1 MIATFKFSTGVFVSA
16 NFKYNLSGDEN
27 SISLFYKIECEH
39 TESNIGNTLLRLK
52 NDIKSMNIS
61 KKQKFFIKSKK
72 SLQPVSVKNICINKI
87 YKKLYDKN
95 SDECISFYKGLKEFR
110 NFNDAL
116 KYLIR
121 EEQYLDKS
129 IIEYLLFVEYKDTRN
144 KIQINNDYNTF
155 RTNQNTLSFQGNIT
169 EVSNIDKYLKN
180 YDYEDMIGTP
190 SKQIFGDNIDV
201 NISETEND
209 TYILDFEKN
218 IRDLDKKININDYI
232 NLKSSINNKIFME
245 KPKLVE
251 GYTENLSIDLQKLIK
266 DGDLRNV
273 FIEENKISTSN
284 SSSNIYINLPYFIDM
299 PNMSEILIN
308 ENIKLRNNF
317 NKQILI
323 EDKKYLSKGYSSKIQ
338 TFLESKYK
346 LYKGEDYIALYNL
359 LDNIE
364 KNIDGSLHVV
374 DNIKIFTHAG
384 SNIQIYEILDSY
396 DFIKGKPTFNLYN
409 LDMNTRK
416 ADNRKIYI
424 SSTDLFSKYYNPK
437 FDFKNDEYNL
447 LISKS
452 NNKET
457 SITEYE
463 LFGKYQ
469 EGNLYLIDS
478 IISPEYLSKSSL
490 YVFENYIYKL
500 LESSKYTLLINKEFE
515 KGTIQKND
523 FKIFYDSNL
532 TNFYKEGNLLS
543 IPSCIDEL
551 YKCNTNLYNMYQI
564 QFGIIKKIKG
574 VSSNESPIEL
584 KFSKLPTYKN
594 NDGFFGVATE
604 YFPEFVV
611 IDGSQDELIL
621 PKNGFDYN
629 IYKDKIFGDNLI
641 ILDKD
646 KYVKKYTQAGNQVI
660 ELPIENPVDYFA
672 NIAIDVINIDV
683 SVMKY
688 VLDTLYNQWR
698 HNIYRYAGIEPE
710 KAIKDLIDSTMKYI
724 GEKYYWDRCKI
735 PHLERTLKLFLWY
748 AEMSILCNS
757 EYEVV
762 YIREDCEIDYSK
774 KTLGNLEK
782 NILYIDNL
790 VLTDDFV
797 LSSQEKGVNSGLKFK
812 VNQEFDL
819 QLKFKAYMENSG
831 VLEIHIGEAIY
842 TFLGDEKPSYNIDL
856 TILKEIKEVEILFFY
871 DNEESFIDIAV
882 FKIKDMFNKSVNIKY
897 LGKLGKTNKTVEY
910 LIDML
915 TIAGESIEDTQV
927 KLGIQNSVQVAYALD
942 TFKDYM
948 FKHHD
953 NKEKGRRRVIRK

>member
-27 SISLFYKIECEH
+27 AIGLFYKVECEH
-39 TESNIGNTLLRLK
+39 TGSNIDNTLLMLK
-52 NDIKSMNIS
+52 NDRKSMYIS
-61 KKQKFFIKSKK
+61 KKQKNFIKSKK
-72 SLQPVSVKNICINKI
+72 FLRQPSVVSIYINKI
-87 YKKLYDKN
+87 YKKLYDRN
-95 SDECISFYKGLKEFR
+95 ISEYISNYKDCKRFR
-110 NFNDAL
+110 NSNNTL
-116 KYLIR
+116 KYISR
-121 EEQYLDKS
+121 EDQYLDKS
-129 IIEYLLFVEYKDTRN
+129 IIEHMLFVEYKNTRD
-144 KIQINNDYNTF
+144 KIQINKDYNTLQ
-155 RTNQNTLSFQGNIT
+155 TNQNTLFLQDNTT
-169 EVSNIDKYLKN
+169 EVSNVDKYLKN
-180 YDYEDMIGTP
+180 YDYGDMIGTP
-190 SKQIFGDNIDV
+190 SKQVFGDTIAI
-201 NISETEND
+201 NISDMEND
-209 TYILDFEKN
+209 TYIFDFEKN
-218 IRDLDKKININDYI
+218 VRDLDKKVNVNDSINVE
-232 NLKSSINNKIFME
+232 SSINNKIFIE
-245 KPKLVE
+245 NPKLVE
-251 GYTENLSIDLQKLIK
+251 GYIKNLSIDLQNLIK
-266 DGDLRNV
+266 DGDLRKIYV
-273 FIEENKISTSN
+273 EENKTSTSN
-284 SSSNIYINLPYFIDM
+284 SSANAYINLPYFIDITNI
-299 PNMSEILIN
+299 PEVLIN
-308 ENIKLRNNF
+308 DNIKLRNSF
-317 NKQILI
+317 NNKILI

-346 LYKGEDYIALYNL
+346 LYKGEDYMELYYL

-364 KNIDGSLHVV
+364 KNIDASLHIIN
-374 DNIKIFTHAG
+374 NIKNFTHEG
-384 SNIQIYEILDSY
+384 SNVQIYEILDSY
-396 DFIKGKPTFNLYN
+396 DFVKGKPTFDLYN
-409 LDMNTRK
+409 LEVSIKKN
-416 ADNRKIYI
+416 DNRKIYI
-424 SSTDLFSKYYNPK
+424 SSIDLFSKYYNPK

-447 LISKS
+447 LMSKS

-457 SITEYE
+457 SITEHKLSGEYNE
-463 LFGKYQ
+463 H
-469 EGNLYLIDS
+469 NLSTTDLTIYPDYL
-478 IISPEYLSKSSL
+478 LKSSL
-490 YVFENYIYKL
+490 YVSKNYVYKL
-500 LESSKYTLLINKEFE
+500 LESGKYRLLINKELE
-515 KGTIQKND
+515 KGTIQKKD
-523 FKIFYDSNL
+523 FKIDYDSNL
-532 TNFYKEGNLLS
+532 INFYKEGNLLNVLGH
-543 IPSCIDEL
+543 IGEL
-551 YKCNTNLYNMYQI
+551 YKYNSNLYNMYQI

-574 VSSNESPIEL
+574 VSSNESPIESKL
-584 KFSKLPTYKN
+584 SKLPTYKN
-594 NDGFFGVATE
+594 ADGYFGVATE

-611 IDGSQDELIL
+611 VDGSEDELIL

-629 IYKDKIFGDNLI
+629 VYKDKIFGDNLI
-641 ILDKD
+641 IIDKD
-646 KYVKKYTQAGNQVI
+646 KYVKKYTQSGNQII

-710 KAIKDLIDSTMKYI
+710 KAIKDLLDSTMKYI

-748 AEMSILCNS
+748 SEMSILCNS

-762 YIREDCEIDYSK
+762 YIREDCEIDYSNK
-774 KTLGNLEK
+774 RLGNLEK

-790 VLTDDFV
+790 ELTDEFV
-797 LSSQEKGVNSGLKFK
+797 LSSKEKGVNSALKFK

-831 VLEIHIGEAIY
+831 VLEIHIGEDIY
-842 TFLGDEKPSYNIDL
+842 TFLGDEKPSHNIDL
-856 TILKEIKEVEILFFY
+856 KIPKEVKEVELLFFY

-953 NKEKGRRRVIRK
+953 NKEKGKRRVIKK

>member
-27 SISLFYKIECEH
+27 AIGLFYKVECEH
-39 TESNIGNTLLRLK
+39 TESNIDNTLLMLK
-52 NDIKSMNIS
+52 SDRKSMYIS
-61 KKQKFFIKSKK
+61 KKQKTFIKSKK
-72 SLQPVSVKNICINKI
+72 SLRQPPVVSIYINKI
-87 YKKLYDKN
+87 YQKLYDRN
-95 SDECISFYKGLKEFR
+95 ISEYISSYKDCKEFR
-110 NFNDAL
+110 NFNNTL
-116 KYLIR
+116 KYLSR
-121 EEQYLDKS
+121 EDQYLDKS
-129 IIEYLLFVEYKDTRN
+129 IIEHMLFVEYKNTRD
-144 KIQINNDYNTF
+144 KIQINYDYNALQ
-155 RTNQNTLSFQGNIT
+155 TNQNTLFFQDNTT
-169 EVSNIDKYLKN
+169 EVSSVDKYLKN
-180 YDYEDMIGTP
+180 YDYEDMVGIP
-190 SKQIFGDNIDV
+190 SKQVFGDTIAI
-201 NISETEND
+201 NISDTEND
-209 TYILDFEKN
+209 TCIFDFEKN
-218 IRDLDKKININDYI
+218 VRDLDKKINVNDSINVE
-232 NLKSSINNKIFME
+232 SSINNKIFIE
-245 KPKLVE
+245 KPKLLE
-251 GYTENLSIDLQKLIK
+251 GYIKNLSIDLQKLIK
-266 DGDLRNV
+266 DGDLRKISV
-273 FIEENKISTSN
+273 EENKTSTSN
-284 SSSNIYINLPYFIDM
+284 SSANVYINLPYFIDITNM
-299 PNMSEILIN
+299 PEVLIN
-308 ENIKLRNNF
+308 DNIKLQNSFNN
-317 NKQILI
+317 KTLI
-323 EDKKYLSKGYSSKIQ
+323 EDKKHLSKGYSSKIQ

-346 LYKGEDYIALYNL
+346 LYKGQDYIEVYHL
-359 LDNIE
+359 LDNIK
-364 KNIDGSLHVV
+364 KNIDGSLHII
-374 DNIKIFTHAG
+374 DNIKNFTHEG

-396 DFIKGKPTFNLYN
+396 DFVKGKPTFNLYN
-409 LDMNTRK
+409 LDVNIGK

-424 SSTDLFSKYYNPK
+424 SSIDLFSKYYNPK

-452 NNKET
+452 DNKET
-457 SITEYE
+457 SITEHK
-463 LFGKYQ
+463 LFGEYN
-469 EGNLYLIDS
+469 EGNLSITDLNICPDYLLK
-478 IISPEYLSKSSL
+478 PSL
-490 YVFENYIYKL
+490 YVSESYIYKL
-500 LESSKYTLLINKEFE
+500 LESSKYRLLINKEFE

-523 FKIFYDSNL
+523 FKTSYDYNL
-532 TNFYKEGNLLS
+532 INFYKEGSLLS
-543 IPSCIDEL
+543 ISGHIDEL

-564 QFGIIKKIKG
+564 QFGIIKKIKS

-584 KFSKLPTYKN
+584 KLSKLPTYKN
-594 NDGFFGVATE
+594 DDGYFGVATE

-629 IYKDKIFGDNLI
+629 LYKDKIFGDNLI
-641 ILDKD
+641 IIDKD
-646 KYVKKYTQAGNQVI
+646 KYVKKYTQVGNQII

-710 KAIKDLIDSTMKYI
+710 KAIKDLLDSTMKYI

-748 AEMSILCNS
+748 SEMSILCNS

-762 YIREDCEIDYSK
+762 YIREDCEIDYSN

-782 NILYIDNL
+782 NILYINNL
-790 VLTDDFV
+790 ELTDDFV
-797 LSSQEKGVNSGLKFK
+797 LSSKEKGVNSKLKFK

-831 VLEIHIGEAIY
+831 VLEIHIGEKIY

-856 TILKEIKEVEILFFY
+856 TIPKEVKEVEILFFY

-953 NKEKGRRRVIRK
+953 NKEKGKRRVIKK